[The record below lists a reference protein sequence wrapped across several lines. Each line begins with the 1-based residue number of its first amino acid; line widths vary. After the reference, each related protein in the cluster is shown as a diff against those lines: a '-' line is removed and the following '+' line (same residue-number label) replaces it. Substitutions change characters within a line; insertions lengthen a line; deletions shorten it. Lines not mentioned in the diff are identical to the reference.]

1 MQSQDNQFLAEF
13 MVSYTPFYVLFHTFR
28 REQLMTCFFTPA
40 NRMDV
45 WGISINP
52 EVIALWITIKV

>member
-45 WGISINP
+45 
-52 EVIALWITIKV
+52 